1 MCECAA
7 AFTTSSR
14 LTKGLSETPETI
26 PELTVR
32 VRALYR
38 DWRDEY
44 ATGKLI
50 EAAAAKV
57 TAMRQAMEE
66 GAENPEDVY
75 EVYRELKREQVT
87 QQVNYRR
94 LHGGKMQELRA
105 MNRPRHRSPC
115 RVHAQAVIEG
125 KKINFFNQ
133 KKNY

>member
-1 MCECAA
+1 MEEQSVRMRGGVHDFRLVDQGAA
-7 AFTTSSR
+7 
-14 LTKGLSETPETI
+14 ETPEHI

-66 GAENPEDVY
+66 GSENPEDVY
-75 EVYRELKREQVT
+75 EVYRQLKREQVT
-87 QQVNYRR
+87 QQVNHRR

-105 MNRPRHRSPC
+105 MKPAAPLPPAEFMLKQS
-115 RVHAQAVIEG
+115 
-125 KKINFFNQ
+125 
-133 KKNY
+133 